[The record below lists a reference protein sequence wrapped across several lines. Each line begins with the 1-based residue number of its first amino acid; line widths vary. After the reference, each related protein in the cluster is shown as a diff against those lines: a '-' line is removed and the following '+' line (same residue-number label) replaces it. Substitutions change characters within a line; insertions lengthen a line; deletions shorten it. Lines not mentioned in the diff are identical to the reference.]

1 MTAMLR
7 LGSIVIVKDLA
18 QNPLGTLAR
27 GVLLSGDHADRH
39 VLVRSYDGPLAGPHT
54 EQHRESLARRMGRLA
69 GSRGLGAGHA
79 LLPAPHLGYA
89 QDYIP
94 GRTLTQVLA
103 RAEEDM
109 LGLGHELALTVA
121 AGICQALTQ
130 AHSRGLRRGLLGP
143 DSVWIG
149 FDGSVTLLDACLSEE
164 LETGA
169 AGPGLGC
176 EWVAPATWLQ
186 GRRDDQVL
194 ARLLTEM
201 LTATPVRSCPPGK
214 VLEVLTAKVANSEEP
229 PLPPALT
236 RMVARL
242 LGEHPYPSLGEAS
255 LEFEGILAHGE
266 FGPTTFTLA
275 FFMHQAFRQETFRDD
290 IDEKEEL
297 GMVFKKRALV
307 APEGMVEPLQPSGRR
322 SKKALLAAAALI
334 TLGAIGGGVA
344 TLRSDR
350 VYLARQEARFHA
362 EQQRHEQ
369 RLSELAR
376 AEAELT
382 ARMRELS
389 SQTLEASSPEA
400 RHRAERALI
409 ESRKA
414 KEALVRQRLDLVR
427 AEPTAHPPA
436 KAAAFKEEP
445 TPLPTQVALAAMP
458 STAAPSGPAV
468 LVPAAPRP
476 GAQGNLEA
484 RVLTPGNIAPAIWA
498 QARSIVPAVRLVRV
512 RVFVDRN
519 GKGLK
524 SLMMQPQDLP
534 VSLEGHF
541 REAALQSSFSPA
553 LRQGEPAA
561 AWVVVEFPAA

>member
-1 MTAMLR
+1 MTALLR

-18 QNPLGTLAR
+18 QTPLGTLAR

-54 EQHRESLARRMGRLA
+54 EHYRETLARRMGRLA
-69 GSRGLGAGHA
+69 GSRGLGFGHA

-103 RAEEDM
+103 RAEEEM

-121 AGICQALTQ
+121 AGICQALAQ

-164 LETGA
+164 LETVTEDPA
-169 AGPGLGC
+169 LGC
-176 EWVAPATWLQ
+176 EWLAPAAWLP
-186 GRRDDQVL
+186 GRPDDQVL

-201 LTATPVRSCPPGK
+201 LTATPVRSCPPER
-214 VLEVLTAKVANSEEP
+214 VLEVLAAKVVSTEEP
-229 PLPPALT
+229 PLAPALS
-236 RMVARL
+236 RMVTRL
-242 LGEHPYPSLGEAS
+242 LGENPYPSLAEACQG
-255 LEFEGILAHGE
+255 FEAILAHGE

-275 FFMHQAFRQETFRDD
+275 FFMHQAFRQETFRDGM
-290 IDEKEEL
+290 DEKEEL

-307 APEGMVEPLQPSGRR
+307 APEGMVEPLQASGRR
-322 SKKALLAAAALI
+322 SRKALVAAGALI
-334 TLGAIGGGVA
+334 ALGAIGTGVA

-350 VYLARQEARFHA
+350 VELARQEARFHA

-382 ARMRELS
+382 ARMQELS
-389 SQTLEASSPEA
+389 SQTREASSPEA
-400 RHRAERALI
+400 RHQAERALI

-414 KEALVRQRLDLVR
+414 KEALARQRVDLAR
-427 AEPTAHPPA
+427 AEPTAQTVA
-436 KAAAFKEEP
+436 KAAAFKEEA
-445 TPLPTQVALAAMP
+445 TPLPVPVALAAMP
-458 STAAPSGPAV
+458 STAAFSGPTV
-468 LVPAAPRP
+468 MAPSAPKP
-476 GAQGNLEA
+476 GVQGNIEA
-484 RVLTPGNIAPAIWA
+484 RVLTRGTVSPAIWA
-498 QARSIVPAVRLVRV
+498 QARSTVPAVRLVRV

-524 SLMMQPQDLP
+524 TLVMQPQGLP
-534 VSLEGHF
+534 VTLEGHF
-541 REAALQSSFSPA
+541 QEAALQSSFSPA
-553 LRQGEPAA
+553 LRQGEPTA
-561 AWVVVEFPAA
+561 AWVVVEFPAT